1 MFSPKILRA
10 SDGELELGVKAYNV
24 SLLQVFVAAGVLS
37 GPNVACPKLLVQ
49 GSGDYSLARR

>member
-24 SLLQVFVAAGVLS
+24 SLLQVFVATGVLS
-37 GPNVACPKLLVQ
+37 GPNVACP
-49 GSGDYSLARR
+49 

>member
-37 GPNVACPKLLVQ
+37 GPNVACP
-49 GSGDYSLARR
+49 